1 MKIVMV
7 VEEIDKE
14 PCILIDSPY
23 IKSANFKSGD
33 ILNVDIRWNKIVVSK
48 KKKLKKKD
56 HPMCRTQILENLY
69 NVLFWYIYEASE
81 EEFYSEKVDA
91 IVKLLDILDPPK
103 E

>member
-1 MKIVMV
+1 MKIIMV

-33 ILNVDIRWNKIVVSK
+33 ILSVDIRWNKIVVS
-48 KKKLKKKD
+48 KKLKKKD
-56 HPMCRTQILENLY
+56 HPMCRTQILEKLY
-69 NVLFWYIYEASE
+69 DELFWYIYEASE
-81 EEFYSEKVDA
+81 EEFDSNKKEIDA
-91 IVKLLDILDPPK
+91 IVKLLDVLDPPK